1 LQRIENILRVLA
13 LQDTSGEM
21 KIIHRGVF
29 SSDSRK
35 RANAMEALEN
45 MMDKRLYKEIIP
57 LMESSSPQESLN
69 IGKKRFQLIGLESGE
84 KVFISHL
91 LADKDWVTVALTLDL
106 IQNHEPEQFDF
117 HIISEFITSENKYVR
132 QTAQKIIDKELK
144 EGEQHDG

>member
-1 LQRIENILRVLA
+1 
-13 LQDTSGEM
+13 M
-21 KIIHRGVF
+21 KIIYRGIF

-45 MMDKRLYKEIIP
+45 MMDKRLYKEMIP

-69 IGKKRFQLIGLESGE
+69 IGKKRFQLIGLDSGE
-84 KVFISHL
+84 KGFTSHL

-106 IQNHEPEQFDF
+106 IRNHEPEKFDF
-117 HIISEFITSENKYVR
+117 HIISEFITSENKYIR
-132 QTAQKIIDKELK
+132 RTARKIIDKELK